1 MLHQTQRMIDRVE
14 ARIDTTPPKV
24 SAVKVVVPLEEEL
37 VNEPTQLRDRRDRV
51 HDLLLGTTID
61 IELQEGVRGTAK
73 VSRAPVPR
81 GVDIDVAR
89 SNHEDQCK
97 GVGHS
102 P

>member
-1 MLHQTQRMIDRVE
+1 MVAQVLHHTQRMIDRVE

-73 VSRAPVPR
+73 VSRAPVHR
-81 GVDIDVAR
+81 YRYRDR
-89 SNHEDQCK
+89 YRCR
-97 GVGHS
+97 VGWV
-102 P
+102 

>member
-1 MLHQTQRMIDRVE
+1 MVAQVPHHTQRMIDRVE

-73 VSRAPVPR
+73 VSRAPVHR
-81 GVDIDVAR
+81 YRYRDR
-89 SNHEDQCK
+89 YRCR
-97 GVGHS
+97 VGWV
-102 P
+102 